1 LNYSLLERYLLTLT
15 LRNDGSSRF
24 SPDNKW
30 GLFPSAAFAWKI
42 INEPFMADAGGV
54 MSELKLR
61 LGYGVTGQQN
71 LGSGDYPWMGRYSY
85 SQAGANYFFGDQRIS
100 LIRPLA
106 YDENLKWEETAT
118 YNAGLDYGFL
128 NNRISGAFDVYYRKT
143 TDLLN
148 TVGIAAG
155 TNFSN
160 QLLTNVGELE
170 NKGVEFTIT
179 GRPVVSKD
187 WNWNLSY
194 NVTYNQNKITKL
206 TFNDDPNYVGVRF
219 GGIDGGTGNTIAIHA
234 VNYPAGSF
242 FVYEQV
248 YDEAGK
254 PLEGVF
260 VDQNADGS
268 INEQDMIPYKN
279 AAPDVYMGLSSQLS
293 YKNWDFNFSL
303 RANIGNYAYNNV
315 QSNRESKNTT
325 YDPSG
330 WLKNRVNSATYTNF
344 DAVHYQS
351 SYYIQDASFLKM
363 DNISLGYNFTHLLN
377 NPQSGRI
384 HFTVQNPFVITKYDG
399 LDPEFTN
406 NGIDNNIYPHPRVF
420 IVGLNLNF

>member
-1 LNYSLLERYLLTLT
+1 
-15 LRNDGSSRF
+15 
-24 SPDNKW
+24 
-30 GLFPSAAFAWKI
+30 
-42 INEPFMADAGGV
+42 
-54 MSELKLR
+54 
-61 LGYGVTGQQN
+61 
-71 LGSGDYPWMGRYSY
+71 
-85 SQAGANYFFGDQRIS
+85 
-100 LIRPLA
+100 
-106 YDENLKWEETAT
+106 
-118 YNAGLDYGFL
+118 L